1 VDLVLQEVEA
11 QVEVEMVED
20 LVELVHL
27 LLDQLTLAAVV
38 EVEVLLQQVKE
49 QELLDQVVLE
59 Q

>member
-49 QELLDQVVLE
+49 QEFLDQVV
-59 Q
+59 QV